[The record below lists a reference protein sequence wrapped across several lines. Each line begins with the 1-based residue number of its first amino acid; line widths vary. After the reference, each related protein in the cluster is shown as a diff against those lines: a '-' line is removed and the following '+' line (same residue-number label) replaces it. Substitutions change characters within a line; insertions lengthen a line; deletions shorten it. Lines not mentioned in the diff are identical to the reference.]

1 MFRSNISEKLKWVLV
16 LGLALLLLT
25 TFISCGGDLVGP
37 RLHDDKEPDD
47 PTDEE
52 QKPDEGGGSAS
63 RKQVAQPD
71 EDTAALRT
79 N

>member
-37 RLHDDKEPDD
+37 RLHDETEPDER
-47 PTDEE
+47 PEE
-52 QKPDEGGGSAS
+52 QDPDEGGGTAS
-63 RKQVAQPD
+63 GKQIAQPG
-71 EDTAALRT
+71 EDTAAT
-79 N
+79 INN

>member
-1 MFRSNISEKLKWVLV
+1 MFRNKNSEKLKWVLV

-25 TFISCGGDLVGP
+25 TFIACGGDLVGP
-37 RLHDDKEPDD
+37 RLHDDKGPDD

-63 RKQVAQPD
+63 AKQISQPR
-71 EDTAALRT
+71 EDTAAT
-79 N
+79 INN